1 LKMDIDLRRIEDGM
15 NRLADSAHIFAS
27 FSPALPNAARFLSA
41 VAEWCDVGF
50 GDIGVVKRM
59 ITMYDAEP
67 LNRLPISD
75 YVHIRLAKGMLA
87 MKEEMPDAASTH
99 FDIALDLG
107 NEIKAIDLL
116 ITANYWKG
124 WCLRRL
130 GQYETALAHLKKAQ
144 ELQWAHGHIQEVP
157 ALVLESLILF
167 EKADSRQSLVKLR
180 EAEAIL
186 AESDDYVMLGFIQFT
201 YGRVLQHEQRYG
213 RAIEHFEKAIELF
226 QKRDLRNSKVA
237 RATVDLALARIQVA
251 RHLHNNIETGSDK
264 EALIKRAGPSRSVL
278 VKELSNVYNVALAN
292 LDDAAQIYQRYPK
305 SRGVAKMHLVRG
317 YLYLDKGELDLS
329 SEEAARA
336 YASAKSRRD
345 LIAMASARSLQ
356 CMVENAFVEEEVDA
370 WTEHALA
377 SQDYV
382 EDAVE
387 LASKTQNRQLLATVY
402 TWYGLT
408 LSNSFFNDRVRAR
421 EVMDKAAEYL
431 EPGIRDRIWEEFQ
444 ILKRRV
450 LENSSVTPKLM
461 QWVHGEIGSRT
472 FRQLEEDFADLVIP
486 VAWEQEEK
494 KVSRVASRLSIS
506 PRKVRR
512 VLTRV
517 GLLESDE
524 IRTGRDVKSDVHD
537 ARSGGGKDGGIVSEE
552 QLSRRRRRSSKR
564 RISKIA

>member
-1 LKMDIDLRRIEDGM
+1 
-15 NRLADSAHIFAS
+15 
-27 FSPALPNAARFLSA
+27 
-41 VAEWCDVGF
+41 
-50 GDIGVVKRM
+50 
-59 ITMYDAEP
+59 
-67 LNRLPISD
+67 
-75 YVHIRLAKGMLA
+75 
-87 MKEEMPDAASTH
+87 
-99 FDIALDLG
+99 
-107 NEIKAIDLL
+107 
-116 ITANYWKG
+116 
-124 WCLRRL
+124 
-130 GQYETALAHLKKAQ
+130 
-144 ELQWAHGHIQEVP
+144 
-157 ALVLESLILF
+157 
-167 EKADSRQSLVKLR
+167 
-180 EAEAIL
+180 
-186 AESDDYVMLGFIQFT
+186 
-201 YGRVLQHEQRYG
+201 
-213 RAIEHFEKAIELF
+213 
-226 QKRDLRNSKVA
+226 
-237 RATVDLALARIQVA
+237 
-251 RHLHNNIETGSDK
+251 
-264 EALIKRAGPSRSVL
+264 
-278 VKELSNVYNVALAN
+278 
-292 LDDAAQIYQRYPK
+292 
-305 SRGVAKMHLVRG
+305 MHLVRG

-329 SEEAARA
+329 SEEAAHA

-494 KVSRVASRLSIS
+494 KECGLHNRPQATG
-506 PRKVRR
+506 VR
-512 VLTRV
+512 
-517 GLLESDE
+517 
-524 IRTGRDVKSDVHD
+524 
-537 ARSGGGKDGGIVSEE
+537 A
-552 QLSRRRRRSSKR
+552 
-564 RISKIA
+564 A